1 MDLIVAAAESQ
12 GRCQSRQ
19 VLGRGEPKLED
30 SQCAAPMK
38 PETEVLIET
47 TSRTEVEESKPDSDN
62 LGSTNIVEN
71 NIEEFQYQSS
81 NRIETLPN
89 VHLRGH
95 YWQSPASM
103 VVLYLMGLS
112 TVLGLHFFYSSQS
125 GSVVGNIDQQQRVL
139 RSNNATQTSCLVE
152 KKVRI

>member
-47 TSRTEVEESKPDSDN
+47 TSRTDSEESKPDSDN
-62 LGSTNIVEN
+62 LGSTNIVET
-71 NIEEFQYQSS
+71 I
-81 NRIETLPN
+81 
-89 VHLRGH
+89 
-95 YWQSPASM
+95 
-103 VVLYLMGLS
+103 
-112 TVLGLHFFYSSQS
+112 
-125 GSVVGNIDQQQRVL
+125 
-139 RSNNATQTSCLVE
+139 
-152 KKVRI
+152 

>member
-1 MDLIVAAAESQ
+1 MDLIVATAESE
-12 GRCQSRQ
+12 GRCQSHQ
-19 VLGRGEPKLED
+19 VLGRGEPKSED
-30 SQCAAPMK
+30 SQYAAPMK

-47 TSRTEVEESKPDSDN
+47 TSCMESEESKPDSDN
-62 LGSTNIVEN
+62 LGSMNIAEN
-71 NIEEFQYQSS
+71 NIEEFQYQSL

-112 TVLGLHFFYSSQS
+112 TALGLHFFYSSQS

-139 RSNNATQTSCLVE
+139 RSNNATQTSC
-152 KKVRI
+152 